1 MPDRLIDTNIL
12 VYAYDTSEG
21 AKHDFAKN
29 IVKQIWQ
36 DGGGVVCVQ
45 NLMEFFVVI
54 TKKVTSPI
62 SVSNAKIII
71 DDMTKSDSWRI
82 IDRDINTFLKA
93 IDIVSQ
99 YSVHLW
105 DATIIACM
113 MESGVTHIVTE
124 NTSDFKGIPDIHVI
138 FPF

>member
-36 DGGGVVCVQ
+36 DGGG
-45 NLMEFFVVI
+45 
-54 TKKVTSPI
+54 KVTSPI
-62 SVSNAKIII
+62 SVADAKIII
-71 DDMTKSDSWRI
+71 DDMTKSDSWRV

-105 DATIIACM
+105 DATIIG
-113 MESGVTHIVTE
+113 S
-124 NTSDFKGIPDIHVI
+124 FPRIPFRLI
-138 FPF
+138 FSIQMLNSTKTA